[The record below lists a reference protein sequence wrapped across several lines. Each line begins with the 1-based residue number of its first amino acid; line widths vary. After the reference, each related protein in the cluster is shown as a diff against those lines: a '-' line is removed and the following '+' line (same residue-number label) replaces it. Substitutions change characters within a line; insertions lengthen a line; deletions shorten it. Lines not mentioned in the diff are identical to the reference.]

1 MLATSGKQ
9 FPMKNRFDI
18 IVVGGGPA
26 GCAVARAHGLSG
38 RSVALLEADPAG
50 QPKQRFAGEWLHP
63 QGVEALQKLG
73 FGEIA
78 ASVGR
83 PRGRGFVVYPGH
95 GASPV

>member
-1 MLATSGKQ
+1 
-9 FPMKNRFDI
+9 MKNRFDI

-26 GCAVARAHGLSG
+26 GCAVARAYGLSG
-38 RSVALLEADPAG
+38 QSVALLEADPEG

-78 ASVGR
+78 DRAMD
-83 PRGRGFVVYPGH
+83 
-95 GASPV
+95 